1 MSDKQIITVRVCK
14 ETVSYLKEVA
24 QYKERSFSS
33 TVDRILRYAVEKHRA
48 AATGNQA
55 SLDILRVLESEPREA
70 TKRDSD
76 S

>member
-1 MSDKQIITVRVCK
+1 MSNKQMITIRVCQ
-14 ETVSYLKEVA
+14 EAVSYLKEVA
-24 QYKERSFSS
+24 QYNERSFSS

-48 AATGNQA
+48 ASTGNQA